1 MQSIGGY
8 KANSP
13 TATSNLRARRWVVAT
28 PRVVRALSGLYFRS
42 KLAATVE
49 SSIWIKFTSDN
60 MQKMQTNKR
69 EYNNT
74 ESVNLIKG
82 KSNKENSKMDN
93 RSTTKLWNLTN
104 GRATT
109 TFVAG
114 RKLIIL
120 LYLKPTRVILIPV
133 GESWEVTRKQSGV
146 NVVIAYFTRSRVSKR
161 RFIEAWT
168 MTAPYPDT
176 YTHT

>member
-1 MQSIGGY
+1 
-8 KANSP
+8 
-13 TATSNLRARRWVVAT
+13 
-28 PRVVRALSGLYFRS
+28 
-42 KLAATVE
+42 
-49 SSIWIKFTSDN
+49 

-133 GESWEVTRKQSGV
+133 GES
-146 NVVIAYFTRSRVSKR
+146 
-161 RFIEAWT
+161 
-168 MTAPYPDT
+168 
-176 YTHT
+176 